1 VNQNIGYISLII
13 PNYDEAKNYY
23 TTTLS
28 FDLVEDTDMGEGK
41 RWLVVK
47 PKGSNGTAL
56 VLAEAKSKEEIAMV
70 GGQGTG
76 RVWLFLHTDDFYRDH
91 QAYTSKG
98 VRFLETP
105 REEPY
110 GTVAIFQDLYENKW
124 DLLEPKE
131 TAK

>member
-70 GGQGTG
+70 GGQGAG

-110 GTVAIFQDLYENKW
+110 GTVAVFQDLYENKW

>member
-1 VNQNIGYISLII
+1 MNQNIGYISLII